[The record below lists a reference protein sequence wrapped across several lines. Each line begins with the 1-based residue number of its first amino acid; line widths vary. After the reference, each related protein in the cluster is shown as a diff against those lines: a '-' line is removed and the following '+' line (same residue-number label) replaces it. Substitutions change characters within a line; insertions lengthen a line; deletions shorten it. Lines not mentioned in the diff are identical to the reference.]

1 MRFERRYLRRALP
14 VLLAALLLV
23 LQLPQNM
30 AGAELS
36 APADVM
42 LTAIEPAMND
52 ASAPEAASDAGDPVI
67 ALFLNSHEQEQLERG
82 ETVRYRFVPQ
92 DSDTYIFR
100 AFPAEDQPLPQ
111 TQTRLIRESDGREL
125 LISEQSDEFRL
136 VHGLEAGENY
146 LLEVTAQTA
155 GSLAV
160 EVMLDARGRCFD
172 NPISL
177 PAETVRYAKTIV
189 RPRDVHWFRFT
200 APTSGWY
207 TVRTEK
213 TGDALLDTKGYLMDG
228 EGRMLAANDD
238 ILFPGD
244 ANFLIRYPLTAGE
257 TYYVRISAFSNLTGP
272 YRLVLTVPDEEQ
284 LLPESLTIERH
295 DLIMDVDD
303 EHRLTLRTEPR
314 QADAGTVYA
323 SSNSEV
329 ASVEPD
335 GTVRAHAA
343 GEAVIWAFSYGSLS
357 DRCVVTVRPV
367 EVTGMAFAEDSVS
380 LRTDEQ
386 LTISPV
392 FEPANAS
399 NKEVRYA
406 SSDESVV
413 TVSQYGVL
421 TGISQGEAVVTA
433 VSMDG
438 SFTDTVAVHVGAV
451 RPVYRALVLGEQ
463 TYAAGG
469 RLGGLNTAEGVADML
484 MNQSMEGSTYQVQLM
499 LDSTRS
505 EIIEGIRTA
514 FEGAKETDIS
524 LFYINCHGA
533 YENGTAY
540 LRLHDE
546 SRITVR
552 QLELMLRD
560 IPGKIIVILD
570 FCQSGAFIGAGG
582 DFEQFSAETGE
593 VFAGGTPLTNGRYTV
608 IASASADEDSYR
620 RSFLSENDES
630 STAAIMGRSLCEG
643 AGWDIIY
650 DRSVTLKADAD
661 RSKQITVQEIYEY
674 TKKRVS
680 HYLEGSGVT
689 QTVHV
694 FPEGDQT
701 VIFGRN

>member
-1 MRFERRYLRRALP
+1 MRFERGNLKRALP

-23 LQLPQNM
+23 IQLPRNI

-36 APADVM
+36 APSDVP
-42 LTAIEPAMND
+42 LTALQPALNGE
-52 ASAPEAASDAGDPVI
+52 SAPSDAEQPII
-67 ALFLNSHEQEQLERG
+67 ALFLNSHEQEQFKPG
-82 ETVRYRFVPQ
+82 ETITYRFTPQ
-92 DSDTYIFR
+92 DADTYIFR
-100 AFPAEDQPLPQ
+100 SFPAEDQSYPA
-111 TQTRLIRESDGREL
+111 TQTRLIRESDGEEL
-125 LISEQSDEFRL
+125 LISDQTGEFRL
-136 VHGLEAGENY
+136 SYGLNAGESY
-146 LLEVTAQTA
+146 LLEITAQSPGA
-155 GSLAV
+155 LAV

-200 APTSGWY
+200 APVSGWY

-213 TGDALLDTKGYLMDG
+213 TGDAILDTKGYLMDG
-228 EGRMLAANDD
+228 EGRVLAVSDD

-244 ANFLIRYPLTAGE
+244 ANFLIRHQLTAGE
-257 TYYVRISAFSNLTGP
+257 TYSVRISAFSNLTGP
-272 YRLVLTVPDEEQ
+272 YRLVLTVPGEEQ
-284 LLPESLTIERH
+284 LLPERISLDRH

-303 EHRLTLRTEPR
+303 EFTLNVRPEPKN
-314 QADAGTVYA
+314 ALPDTVYA
-323 SSNSEV
+323 SSNSSV

-343 GEAVIWAFSYGSLS
+343 GEAVIWAFSYGSVS
-357 DRCVVTVRPV
+357 DRCVVSVRPV
-367 EVTGMAFAEDSVS
+367 EVTGMTFSEDSVF

-386 LTISPV
+386 LTVSPV
-392 FEPANAS
+392 IEPANAS
-399 NKEVRYA
+399 DQEVRYA
-406 SSDESVV
+406 SSDESIV

-421 TGISQGEAVVTA
+421 TGISQGDAVITA
-433 VSMDG
+433 VSRDG
-438 SFTDTVAVHVGAV
+438 SFTDTLIVHVGGV

-463 TYAAGG
+463 TYQEGV
-469 RLGGLNTAEGVADML
+469 RLGGLNTAQGVADML
-484 MNQSMEGSTYQVQLM
+484 MNQSIEGSSYQVRLQ

-505 EIIEGIRTA
+505 EIIEGIQTA

-546 SRITVR
+546 SRVTVR
-552 QLELMLRD
+552 QLELMLRN
-560 IPGKIIVILD
+560 IPGKVVVILD

-582 DFEQFSAETGE
+582 EFDQFAADADE
-593 VFAGGTPLTNGRYTV
+593 VFSGGTPLTAGRYTV

-620 RSFLSENDES
+620 RSFTSGNDEF

-650 DRSVTLKADAD
+650 DRGVSLKADAD
-661 RSKQITVQEIYEY
+661 RNKQITVQEIYEY
-674 TKKRVS
+674 TKKRVA